1 MAGKFATSWS
11 LVKASAAVLKSDR
24 ELLLFPLLST
34 LSTLLV
40 VASFAGPL
48 WATGALAHLHDAA
61 ARPGGSAF
69 GVGGYALLFLFYLC
83 QYTVIFFFN
92 TALVSVAMARLQ
104 GDVASL
110 GDGLR
115 LAWSR
120 LPAII
125 GYALIAATVGMLLRA
140 LEQRAG
146 LLGRWIIALLGVA
159 WTVATFLVVPVLAA
173 TDLGPAAAVKES
185 AKLLRR
191 SWGENLI
198 GNAGI
203 GIVFSVVMVAVAML
217 AGMMFLAAGA
227 HSFAVDALVA
237 GVFVLLFIVLALV
250 QSTLQG
256 IYSAALYRYATTGEA
271 GSGFESTALQ
281 QAFRIKA

>member
-11 LVKASAAVLKSDR
+11 LVKASAVVLKNDR
-24 ELLLFPLLST
+24 ELLLFPLFST

-40 VASFAGPL
+40 VVSFVGPL
-48 WATGALAHLHDAA
+48 WTTGALAHLHDAA
-61 ARPGGSAF
+61 ARSGGSAF

-104 GDVASL
+104 GDDAGL

-125 GYALIAATVGMLLRA
+125 GYALIAATVGVLLRA
-140 LEQRAG
+140 LERRAG
-146 LLGRWIIALLGVA
+146 LVGRWIIGLLGVA

-185 AKLLRR
+185 ARLLRR

-203 GIVFSVVMVAVAML
+203 GIVFSVVMVAVALL
-217 AGMMFLAAGA
+217 AGVMFVAAGA